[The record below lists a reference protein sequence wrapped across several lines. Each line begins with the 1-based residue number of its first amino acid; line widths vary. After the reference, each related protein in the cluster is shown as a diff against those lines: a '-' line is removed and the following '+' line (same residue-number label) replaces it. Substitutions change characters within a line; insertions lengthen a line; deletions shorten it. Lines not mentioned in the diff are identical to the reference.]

1 MENSAVFWIPGI
13 IRKISILLFLITTVV
28 FLIFLIGSFQGFLDS
43 TQLILL
49 DIFEIVAGI
58 FILTGFYHLI
68 IISVL
73 MIRTKSHTFISLA
86 IIVAG
91 EFIVIFFYL
100 LVNMIS
106 AVTKAVN

>member
-1 MENSAVFWIPGI
+1 MEKITEFWIPGI

-28 FLIFLIGSFQGFLDS
+28 FSVFVIGSFQEFLDS

-49 DIFEIVAGI
+49 NIFEIVAGT
-58 FILTGFYHLI
+58 FIITGFYHLI

-91 EFIVIFFYL
+91 EFTVIFFYL
-100 LVNMIS
+100 LANMIS